1 MMIHSLRQLLQQISQ
16 LWRRLL
22 SLTSKGRL
30 EREMEEEMRF
40 HLEMQIEQNL
50 DAGMAAEEARYAA
63 RWQFGNQT
71 WLKEASREMW
81 SLRFIETLIQD
92 LRYGARTLMKNPGFT
107 SLAVLTLA
115 LGIGATTT
123 IFSAIQNIL
132 LDPFPYKDAQRVV
145 AIQIHDTSDSRPG
158 GRSAFQAPE
167 FLDYQEQ
174 SRVFEEVIGVTL
186 DDVLYDSGAG
196 MEQFIGGYVTPNA
209 FSFLGVPAQLGRGIT
224 PDDARPGAPP
234 VFVMAHSVWVKR
246 FNLDPSILGKTF
258 TLNGTPTTL
267 VGIMP
272 PRFTKL
278 GADVWIVRA
287 MERGDPRANRDYWM
301 FQAKLKPGV
310 TNQQAQADIEVIA
323 RRLAQLYPDNYPKN
337 FSVQIVSW
345 IDSLVGQF
353 RKTLYTIAA
362 AVGLLLLI
370 ACSNVANMLLA
381 RATAREKEM
390 AIRSALGASRMR
402 LVGQLLTE
410 SLLLALGGAV
420 AGCFFSYAGIKGL
433 VIVMPDTLTI
443 PDEVQIRLNLPAL
456 LFSLATAV
464 SSVALFGLAPTL
476 QTVRKDLV
484 DPLKDASRGAG
495 GGFRRGRL
503 RNALVVFEVALSL
516 VLLSGAGLLMRSFV
530 KLQQMDLGF
539 NPENIL
545 FARLPFPKGQYTTA
559 AEKQRFFEQLLPR
572 LRALP
577 GVVAA
582 TETTTLPPFGGIGG
596 EIDIVGKT
604 HTEKWRAIFQLCS
617 EGYFPTLQLRTIVGA
632 ALSEIEVNSA
642 RKVAVVNQTFVNKF
656 LDSESPIGRMV
667 KINMLESMPD
677 SPVKDPVFEI
687 VGVISDAKN
696 QGIQE
701 PPMPEIFVPYTITGA
716 FYRSIM
722 VRTSTPP
729 LSLLDDVRR
738 EIRALDPNVALTGT
752 GSLEDFLKQFSY
764 AEPRFGLVL
773 MGVFASVGLALV
785 ALGVFSVIAYTVAR
799 RTHEIGVRMA
809 LGAGTADVVWMVLRR
824 GLQLVGLGMGVGL
837 LASFIV
843 TRVIANQLWGVSP
856 RDPLTLVAVVAVVGL
871 AGLAA
876 CYFPARRA
884 TKVDPLVA
892 LRVE

>member
-1 MMIHSLRQLLQQISQ
+1 VSLNLLEENMIADI
-16 LWRRLL
+16 W
-22 SLTSKGRL
+22 
-30 EREMEEEMRF
+30 
-40 HLEMQIEQNL
+40 
-50 DAGMAAEEARYAA
+50 
-63 RWQFGNQT
+63 
-71 WLKEASREMW
+71 
-81 SLRFIETLIQD
+81 QD
-92 LRYGARTLMKNPGFT
+92 LRYGARTLLKQPGFT
-107 SLAVLTLA
+107 LIAVLTLA
-115 LGIGATTT
+115 LGIGSTTT

-132 LDPFPYKDAQRVV
+132 LDPFPYTDAQRVV
-145 AIQIHDTSDSRPG
+145 AIQIRDTSSSRPG
-158 GRSAFQAPE
+158 GRTFFRAPE

-174 SRVFEEVIGVTL
+174 NRVFEEVIGGTFG
-186 DDVLYDSGAG
+186 DVLYNSGDG
-196 MEQFIGGYVTPNA
+196 MEQFSGGYVTPNT

-234 VFVMAHSVWVKR
+234 IFVMAHKLWVKR

-278 GADVWIVRA
+278 GADVWIVRSI
-287 MERGDPRANRDYWM
+287 ERADPRANRDFWM

-310 TNQQAQADIEVIA
+310 TIQQAQADIELIA
-323 RRLAQLYPDNYPKN
+323 RRLAQIYPDNYPKN
-337 FSVQIVSW
+337 FSVQIISW
-345 IDSLVGQF
+345 VDSLVGQF

-390 AIRSALGASRMR
+390 AVRSALGASRMR

-410 SLLLALGGAV
+410 SLLLALGGAIV
-420 AGCFFSYAGIKGL
+420 GCLFSYAGIKGL
-433 VIVMPDTLTI
+433 VALI
-443 PDEVQIRLNLPAL
+443 PDGFIPREAEIRLNLPVL
-456 LFSLATAV
+456 LFSLGTAV
-464 SSVALFGLAPTL
+464 GAAVLFGLAPAL
-476 QTVRKDLV
+476 QTIRKDLV
-484 DPLKDASRGAG
+484 EPLKDAGKGAG

-530 KLQQMDLGF
+530 KLQQVDLGF

-545 FARLPFPKGQYTTA
+545 FARLPFPRGQYTTA
-559 AEKQRFFEQLLPR
+559 AEKQRFYEQLLSR

-582 TETTTLPPFGGIGG
+582 AETTTLPPYGGIGS

-604 HTEKWRAIFQLCS
+604 HTEKWRAIISLCS
-617 EGYFPTLQLRTIVGA
+617 EGYFPTLQLRTLRGRT
-632 ALSEIEVNSA
+632 LSETEVNGA

-656 LDSESPIGRMV
+656 LGNENPIGQMV

-677 SPVKDPVFEI
+677 SPVKEPVFEI
-687 VGVISDAKN
+687 IGVVSDLKN

-701 PPMPEIFVPYTITGA
+701 APMAEMFTPYTITGA
-716 FYRSIM
+716 FERGIM
-722 VRTSTPP
+722 VRTSAPP
-729 LSLLDDVRR
+729 LSLLNNLRR
-738 EIRALDPNVALTGT
+738 EIWAVDPNIALTLT

-764 AEPRFGLVL
+764 AEPRFSLVL
-773 MGVFASVGLALV
+773 LSVFASVGLALV

-799 RTHEIGVRMA
+799 QTHEIGIRMA
-809 LGAGTADVVWMVLRR
+809 LGAGAADVVRMVLRM
-824 GLQLVGLGMGVGL
+824 GLQLVGLGVGIGL
-837 LASFIV
+837 LASFAV

-856 RDPLTLVAVVAVVGL
+856 RDPLTLVVVVAVVAL

-884 TKVDPLVA
+884 TKVDPLIA
-892 LRVE
+892 LRYE